1 MNNTNLNSLICHRKN
16 IVQLIAYEI
25 LQCSL
30 ENVNIKNITTNP
42 DNPFLL
48 PIALINEELNEEL
61 NSSIGNEK
69 ARIIFL

>member
-30 ENVNIKNITTNP
+30 ENVKINNITTNP

-48 PIALINEELNEEL
+48 PIALINEELN
-61 NSSIGNEK
+61 SSIGNEK